1 MYIKTVAKAKKI
13 LIETETTETF
23 RLQITGPTATRSYCP
38 ECETVEELLDLNSAA
53 DVSGATAR
61 EIFSRVEQGELHS
74 PESSNG
80 HLLICRASL
89 EQAMNARQQEL
100 PGPRVLK
107 ESL

>member
-23 RLQITGPTATRSYCP
+23 RLQITGPTIARSYCP
-38 ECETVEELLDLNSAA
+38 ECEAVEELLDLNSAA

-61 EIFSRVEQGELHS
+61 EILSRVEQGELHA
-74 PESSNG
+74 PEANG

-89 EQAMNARQQEL
+89 ETAINNDKQRHL
-100 PGPRVLK
+100 GDGVFD